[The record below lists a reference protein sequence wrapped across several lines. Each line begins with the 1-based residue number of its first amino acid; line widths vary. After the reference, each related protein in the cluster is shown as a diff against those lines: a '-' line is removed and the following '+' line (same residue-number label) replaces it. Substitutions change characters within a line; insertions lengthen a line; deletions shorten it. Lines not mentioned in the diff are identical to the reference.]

1 MKILS
6 SAVLCGIL
14 AASVAVAQ
22 PAPADRPELPSF
34 TLTDMEGVPHPVAQ
48 LEGVVTLINFW
59 ATWCGPCR
67 MELPEVQKLYDDLAG
82 KGLAVLAVN
91 VEGPAAPV
99 KAFMENM
106 HLTLPVYFVSRED
119 DRRLGITGI
128 PFSVLVDRGGRV
140 ARVYQGYSPETVK
153 DMRQLAT
160 QLIDEGVG
168 RKGD

>member
-1 MKILS
+1 MKILA
-6 SAVLCGIL
+6 SALLCCIL
-14 AASVAVAQ
+14 AAPAVVAQ
-22 PAPADRPELPSF
+22 PVPADRPELPTF
-34 TLTDMEGVPHPVAQ
+34 TLTDLQGVPHPVAQ
-48 LEGVVTLINFW
+48 LEGVVTLVNFW

-82 KGLAVLAVN
+82 RGLAVLAVN

-106 HLTLPVYFVSRED
+106 HLTLPVYFISRED

-128 PFSVLVDRGGRV
+128 PFSVLVDREGRV
-140 ARVYQGYSPETVK
+140 VRAYQGYSPDTVK

-160 QLIDEGVG
+160 KLIEEGGG
-168 RKGD
+168 RKGK